1 MIDESLR
8 LRLWYENQIGEKVEE
23 MVPLKGGINSSVMKL
38 VSSKGTQVVKSY
50 AQTKDAYLRFSRET
64 SFLKFCSEHAI
75 MNVPKII
82 EQDEANLILC
92 MNYIDGRK
100 REEPSQFGSAVLAF
114 ISDLQEVNRAIHSSL
129 MFAADCTFDLPG
141 LLREINR
148 RIDERS
154 PVENSVTNH
163 EIQFELREIVEVEGF
178 WNRASSFFGE
188 FAREYISPS
197 DIGPHNCLWVGD
209 EAFFIDFEYAGRDSN
224 IKLGLDLLTHP
235 DIGWKQVKPETE
247 SLFESVFGYTPD
259 QVPYGLLCLFELKW
273 RLIREQMLQK
283 KHALQKG
290 EDLE

>member
-8 LRLWYENQIGEKVEE
+8 MRLWYENKMGEKVEE

-50 AQTKDAYLRFSRET
+50 ARTKDAYRRFSRET
-64 SFLKFCSEHAI
+64 SFLNFCSEHAI

-141 LLREINR
+141 
-148 RIDERS
+148 
-154 PVENSVTNH
+154 
-163 EIQFELREIVEVEGF
+163 
-178 WNRASSFFGE
+178 
-188 FAREYISPS
+188 
-197 DIGPHNCLWVGD
+197 
-209 EAFFIDFEYAGRDSN
+209 
-224 IKLGLDLLTHP
+224 
-235 DIGWKQVKPETE
+235 
-247 SLFESVFGYTPD
+247 
-259 QVPYGLLCLFELKW
+259 
-273 RLIREQMLQK
+273 
-283 KHALQKG
+283 
-290 EDLE
+290 